1 MNVGEFRYEI
11 SHVETDLPNLSPSP
25 PSLSL
30 CLSIF
35 MVSLIPRNFIFLA
48 LFPDWTKSVYSLDR
62 RL

>member
-48 LFPDWTKSVYSLDR
+48 LFPG
-62 RL
+62 